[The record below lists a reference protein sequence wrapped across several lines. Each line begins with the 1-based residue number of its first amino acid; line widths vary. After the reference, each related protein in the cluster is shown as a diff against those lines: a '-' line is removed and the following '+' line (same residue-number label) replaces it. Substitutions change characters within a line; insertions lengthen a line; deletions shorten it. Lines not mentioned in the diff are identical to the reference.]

1 MNDAETIETIKIINE
16 KLIHYVVDKLGKEEA
31 YRRYNRLRATNPE
44 SYADTCKGLGRD
56 VLEYIN
62 SL

>member
-1 MNDAETIETIKIINE
+1 MNDIDTIHLINE
-16 KLIHYVVDKLGKEEA
+16 KIIHDVVDMLGKEES
-31 YRRYNRLRATNPE
+31 YRRYNRLKTTNPE
-44 SYADTCKGLGRD
+44 EYAYTCNRLGRD

>member
-1 MNDAETIETIKIINE
+1 MNATDTIHLINE
-16 KLIHYVVDKLGKEEA
+16 KIIHDVVDMLGKQESIK
-31 YRRYNRLRATNPE
+31 RYNRLRATNPE
-44 SYADTCKGLGRD
+44 SYAYTSNRLGRD

>member
-1 MNDAETIETIKIINE
+1 MNEIETIHLINE
-16 KLIHYVVDKLGKEEA
+16 KLIHDVVDMLGKEES
-31 YRRYNRLRATNPE
+31 YRRYNRLKTTNPE
-44 SYADTCKGLGRD
+44 VYSYTSKRLGRD

>member
-1 MNDAETIETIKIINE
+1 MNATDTIKLINE
-16 KLIHYVVDKLGKEEA
+16 KLINDVVEMIGKQESIK
-31 YRRYNRLRATNPE
+31 RYNRLRATNPE
-44 SYADTCKGLGRD
+44 SYAYTSNRLGRD

>member
-1 MNDAETIETIKIINE
+1 MNEIETIKLINE
-16 KLIHYVVDKLGKEEA
+16 KIINDVVSILGKEES
-31 YRRYNRLRATNPE
+31 YRRYNRMKATNPQ
-44 SYADTCKGLGRD
+44 SYAYTSKRLGRD

>member
-1 MNDAETIETIKIINE
+1 MTEADTIHLINEKIIND
-16 KLIHYVVDKLGKEEA
+16 VVKFLGKEESIK
-31 YRRYNRLRATNPE
+31 RYNRLRATNPE
-44 SYADTCKGLGRD
+44 SYAYTSNRLGRD

>member
-1 MNDAETIETIKIINE
+1 MNATDTIHLINE
-16 KLIHYVVDKLGKEEA
+16 KIIHDVVKMIGKEES

-44 SYADTCKGLGRD
+44 SYAYTSNRLGRD

>member
-1 MNDAETIETIKIINE
+1 MNDIETIKLINE
-16 KLIHYVVDKLGKEEA
+16 KLIRDVVDMLGKEEA
-31 YRRYNRLRATNPE
+31 IKRYNRLKATKPE
-44 SYADTCKGLGRD
+44 TYAYTSKGIGRD

>member
-1 MNDAETIETIKIINE
+1 MNEIETIHLINE
-16 KLIHYVVDKLGKEEA
+16 KLINDVVDMLGKEES

-44 SYADTCKGLGRD
+44 SYAYTCKRLGRD

>member
-1 MNDAETIETIKIINE
+1 MNEIDTIHLINE
-16 KLIHYVVDKLGKEEA
+16 KLINDVVEIIGKEESIK
-31 YRRYNRLRATNPE
+31 RYNRLKTTKPE
-44 SYADTCKGLGRD
+44 VYAYTSNRLGRD

>member
-1 MNDAETIETIKIINE
+1 MNDIDTIHLINE
-16 KLIHYVVDKLGKEEA
+16 KIIHDVVNLLGKEESIK
-31 YRRYNRLRATNPE
+31 RYNRLKTTNPE
-44 SYADTCKGLGRD
+44 EYSYTSNRLGRD

>member
-1 MNDAETIETIKIINE
+1 MNEIETIHLINE
-16 KLIHYVVDKLGKEEA
+16 KLINDVVKLIGKEES
-31 YRRYNRLRATNPE
+31 YRRYNRLKTTNPE
-44 SYADTCKGLGRD
+44 EYSYTSNRLGRD

>member
-1 MNDAETIETIKIINE
+1 MNEIETIHLINE
-16 KLIHYVVDKLGKEEA
+16 KIIHDVVEMIGKEES
-31 YRRYNRLRATNPE
+31 YRRYNRLKTTNPE
-44 SYADTCKGLGRD
+44 EYSYTCKRLGRD

>member
-1 MNDAETIETIKIINE
+1 MNEIETIKLINE
-16 KLIHYVVDKLGKEEA
+16 KIINDVVKLIGKEES
-31 YRRYNRLRATNPE
+31 YRRYNRLKATNPQ
-44 SYADTCKGLGRD
+44 SYAYTCNRLGRD

>member
-1 MNDAETIETIKIINE
+1 MNEIETIKLINE
-16 KLIHYVVDKLGKEEA
+16 KIINDVVELIGKQESIK
-31 YRRYNRLRATNPE
+31 RYNRLRATNPE
-44 SYADTCKGLGRD
+44 SYAYTSNRLGRD

>member
-1 MNDAETIETIKIINE
+1 MNDIDTIHLINE
-16 KLIHYVVDKLGKEEA
+16 KIIHDVVEMIGKEES
-31 YRRYNRLRATNPE
+31 YRRYNRLKTTNPE
-44 SYADTCKGLGRD
+44 EYSYTCNRLGRD